1 MNAPLILVADDN
13 PEDLDL
19 LTLAMQAAGY
29 NVLQAHDGDEAEKLA
44 LQHQPDLTI
53 LDLRMPLKDGFEVAA
68 SLREADL
75 PFISLSSYGEEEM
88 VERATDAGSLAY
100 LVKPLQADQLVPA
113 VQAALRRADDMRHM
127 KESMEQ
133 MDKALS
139 QSREISMVVGM
150 LMERCGFTAIQA
162 FDAMRDEARS
172 RRRKIADVAREY
184 FNAAEALHSMT
195 LSIAERA
202 REKARHGHTKRPP
215 KRGPT
220 RIIS

>member
-29 NVLQAHDGDEAEKLA
+29 DVLQAHDGDEAERLA
-44 LQHQPDLTI
+44 LEHHPDLTI
-53 LDLRMPLKDGFEVAA
+53 LDLRMPLKDGFEVAT

-75 PFISLSSYGEEEM
+75 PFIALSNYGEEEM

-127 KESMEQ
+127 KDSMEQ

-139 QSREISMVVGM
+139 QSREISMVVGI

-172 RRRKIADVAREY
+172 QRRKIADVAREY
-184 FNAAEALHSMT
+184 FNAAEALHGMT
-195 LSIAERA
+195 RNISDRA
-202 REKARHGHTKRPP
+202 REKAQRGPAKRPP

>member
-19 LTLAMQAAGY
+19 LTLAMQAAGFD
-29 NVLQAHDGDEAEKLA
+29 VLQAHNGDEAEKLA
-44 LQHQPDLTI
+44 LEHHPDLTI

-68 SLREADL
+68 SLRNAGL

-100 LVKPLQADQLVPA
+100 LVKPLEADQLVPA

-139 QSREISMVVGM
+139 QSREISMVVGI

-172 RRRKIADVAREY
+172 QRRKIADVAREY
-184 FNAAEALHSMT
+184 FNAAEALHGMT
-195 LSIAERA
+195 RNIAERA
-202 REKARHGHTKRPP
+202 REKAQRSQTKRPP
-215 KRGPT
+215 KRGPA

>member
-13 PEDLDL
+13 SEDLNL
-19 LTLAMQAAGY
+19 LTSAMEAAGY
-29 NVLQAHDGDEAEKLA
+29 DVLQAHDGDEAERLA
-44 LQHQPDLTI
+44 LERQPELTI
-53 LDLRMPLKDGFEVAA
+53 LDLRMPLKDGFEVAVA
-68 SLREADL
+68 LREADL

-100 LVKPLQADQLVPA
+100 LVKPLEADQLVPA
-113 VQAALRRADDMRHM
+113 VQAALRCADDKRHM

-139 QSREISMVVGM
+139 QSREISMVVGI
-150 LMERCGFTAIQA
+150 LMERCDFTAIQA

-172 RRRKIADVAREY
+172 QRRKIADVAREY

-195 LSIAERA
+195 HSIAGRA
-202 REKARHGHTKRPP
+202 REKAQRGHPKRTP
-215 KRGPT
+215 KRGPARLIT
-220 RIIS
+220 

>member
-13 PEDLDL
+13 SEDLDL
-19 LTLAMQAAGY
+19 LTLAMEAAGY
-29 NVLQAHDGDEAEKLA
+29 EVLQAHDGDEAERLA
-44 LQHQPDLTI
+44 LEHHPDLTI

-68 SLREADL
+68 SLRKADL

-139 QSREISMVVGM
+139 QSREISMVVGF
-150 LMERCGFTAIQA
+150 LMERCGFTAIKA
-162 FDAMRDEARS
+162 FDALRDEARS
-172 RRRKIADVAREY
+172 QRRKISEVAREY
-184 FNAAEALHSMT
+184 FNAAEALHGMT
-195 LSIAERA
+195 GSIAERA
-202 REKARHGHTKRPP
+202 HEKALRGQTKRPP
-215 KRGPT
+215 KRGPA
-220 RIIS
+220 RVAS

>member
-29 NVLQAHDGDEAEKLA
+29 DVLQAHDGDEAEKLA
-44 LQHQPDLTI
+44 LEHQPDLTV

-75 PFISLSSYGEEEM
+75 PFISLSNYGEEEM

-100 LVKPLQADQLVPA
+100 LVKPLEADQLVPA

-139 QSREISMVVGM
+139 QSREISMVVGI

-172 RRRKIADVAREY
+172 QRRKIADVAKEY
-184 FNAAEALHSMT
+184 FNAAEALHGMT
-195 LSIAERA
+195 RSIAERA
-202 REKARHGHTKRPP
+202 REKAQRNTAKRPP
-215 KRGPT
+215 KRGPA

>member
-13 PEDLDL
+13 SEDLDL
-19 LTLAMQAAGY
+19 LTLAMEAAGY
-29 NVLQAHDGDEAEKLA
+29 EVLQARDGDEAERLA
-44 LQHQPDLTI
+44 LEHQPDLTV

-68 SLREADL
+68 SLREAGL
-75 PFISLSSYGEEEM
+75 SFIALSSYGEEEM
-88 VERATDAGSLAY
+88 VERATNAGALAY

-113 VQAALRRADDMRHM
+113 VQAALRRADDIRHM
-127 KESMEQ
+127 KASMEQ

-150 LMERCGFTAIQA
+150 LMERCDFTAIQA

-172 RRRKIADVAREY
+172 QRRKIADVAREY
-184 FNAAEALHSMT
+184 VSAAEALHGMT
-195 LSIAERA
+195 SSIAGRA
-202 REKARHGHTKRPP
+202 REKAQRSSTKRPP
-215 KRGPT
+215 RRGPA